1 MTVRYLGRHAT
12 FLEPD
17 LLSLSLSLSPRRE
30 IRCAFSP
37 SRYCGAVLVHCVPS
51 PFRSPEVD

>member
-17 LLSLSLSLSPRRE
+17 PLSALSLSRRE
-30 IRCAFSP
+30 IRCAFPP
-37 SRYCGAVLVHCVPS
+37 SRYCDAVLVHYCVPS

>member
-17 LLSLSLSLSPRRE
+17 PLSALSLSRRE

-37 SRYCGAVLVHCVPS
+37 SRYCDAVLVHYCVPS